1 MTTAVILATYEQP
14 RALELSLWGY
24 AMQTDRDFRII
35 VADDGSSLETQEV
48 IDRARSAMG
57 LRIEHVWQPD
67 RGFRKSEILNR
78 AIAAA
83 HEDYL
88 IFSDGDTIPRNDL
101 IRTHLDLAERGRY
114 LAGGYIKLPAV
125 VSDAITVDDVR
136 SGSALDL
143 NWLRARGYRAGRHA
157 LRFTRSR
164 TWGALLDRAT
174 SQKVRWH
181 GNNASTYREYLIAVD
196 GFDME
201 MGYGGQDAALG
212 DRMENLGV
220 KPKRIR
226 YRTLAVH
233 LEHERPWRDPEGMRR
248 NMDIRRRIRATGETR
263 ATRGI
268 SKLDQPAAT
277 APRTSS

>member
-1 MTTAVILATYEQP
+1 LTCAVILATYEQP

-24 AMQTDRDFRII
+24 AMQTDRDFRIL
-35 VADDGSSLETQEV
+35 VADDGSGLETQEV

-78 AIAAA
+78 AIAGA

-88 IFSDGDTIPRNDL
+88 IFSDGDTIPRRDL
-101 IRTHLDLAERGRY
+101 VAVHRAEAERGKY
-114 LAGGYIKLPAV
+114 LAGGYIKLPAQ
-125 VSDAITVDDVR
+125 VSDAITPDDVR
-136 SGSALDL
+136 AGRTSELAG
-143 NWLRARGYRAGRHA
+143 LRARGYRRGRHA
-157 LRFTRSR
+157 LRFTRNPR
-164 TWGALLDRAT
+164 WAALLDRLT
-174 SQKVRWH
+174 SRKVRWH
-181 GNNASTYREYLIAVD
+181 GNNASTFREYLIAVD

-212 DRMENLGV
+212 DRLENLGIL
-220 KPKRIR
+220 PKRVR

-233 LEHERPWRDPEGMRR
+233 LEHERPWRDVEGMRR

-263 ATRGI
+263 ATLGL
-268 SKLDQPAAT
+268 SKLAQPGAA